1 MKVHDFISS
10 DKPVYRIQRH
20 LLFWM
25 ARFFLIFLFSY
36 GVSFLNFLTTG
47 ESGFLDDIKE
57 CYQVGSMRLFIDMA
71 YCYTIVYWLLPG
83 FLFKKKFIAFTLL
96 LTILTVLSL
105 IVNSVFSIHFYDLLN
120 QPREK
125 LFTTIWLQVIHFILG
140 GPPVVCIAFLAIR
153 MLKIWYIKEEE
164 KVTITRENANA
175 ELQLLKAQIHPHF
188 LFNTLNNIYSFT
200 LAGHPQAATLADR
213 LSGMMDYMSTEG
225 EKEFVPVEKEIQ
237 LIKDYMSL
245 EKVRYDERLDMQV
258 EINGDYQNKMIA
270 PLLMI
275 PFAENCFKHGASVM
289 RGKIWV
295 KLNIIVRDN
304 QLCFDLSN
312 SKPLLPPAQ
321 HTKKGIGLMNVEKRL
336 QLIYPG
342 KHVLRIE
349 STDAVYKVHLE
360 VDLHEHQALST
371 NDNPIHQLQSLSYA

>member
-1 MKVHDFISS
+1 MKIHDLIFS

-36 GVSFLNFLTTG
+36 GVSFLNFLATG
-47 ESGFLDDIKE
+47 EGNFLDGIKE
-57 CYQVGSMRLFIDMA
+57 CYQVGSMRLVIDIS
-71 YCYTIVYWLLPG
+71 YCYTIVYWLLPR
-83 FLFKKKFIAFTLL
+83 FLFKKRYGAFVMLLAILTLL
-96 LTILTVLSL
+96 SFV
-105 IVNSVFSIHFYDLLN
+105 VNSVFTVHFYDLLN

-125 LFTTIWLQVIHFILG
+125 LFTTIWLRAIHFILG
-140 GPPVVCIAFLAIR
+140 GSPVVCVAFLAIR

-164 KVTITRENANA
+164 KVTITMENAKA

-237 LIKDYMSL
+237 LIQDYMSL
-245 EKVRYDERLDMQV
+245 EKVRYDDRLDIQID
-258 EINGDYQNKMIA
+258 INGDYKNKMIA

-289 RGKIWV
+289 RGKISV
-295 KLNIIVRDN
+295 RLNICIQDN
-304 QLCFDLSN
+304 LLRFDLSN
-312 SKPLLPPAQ
+312 SKPLLAPAH
-321 HTKKGIGLMNVEKRL
+321 HTKKGIGVMNVEKRL
-336 QLIYPG
+336 QLIYPNEHILQIG
-342 KHVLRIE
+342 
-349 STDAVYKVHLE
+349 STDAVYSVYME
-360 VDLHEHQALST
+360 VKLREQQAST
-371 NDNPIHQLQSLSYA
+371 PGNHPIHQYQSLSYA

>member
-1 MKVHDFISS
+1 MKIHDLTFS

-20 LLFWM
+20 LLFWV
-25 ARFFLIFLFSY
+25 ARFFLIFVYSY

-47 ESGFLDDIKE
+47 EGSFVEDIKE
-57 CYQVGSMRLFIDMA
+57 CYQVGSMRLFIDIA

-83 FLFKKKFIAFTLL
+83 FLFRKKYRTFAVLLAILTLL
-96 LTILTVLSL
+96 SFV
-105 IVNSVFSIHFYDLLN
+105 VNSVFAVHFYDLLS

-140 GPPVVCIAFLAIR
+140 GSPVVCVAFLAIR
-153 MLKIWYIKEEE
+153 MLKIWYIREKE
-164 KVTITRENANA
+164 KVIITRENANA

-200 LAGHPQAATLADR
+200 IAGHPQAATLADR

-225 EKEFVPVEKEIQ
+225 EKEFVPLEKEIQ
-237 LIKDYMSL
+237 LILDYMSL
-245 EKVRYDERLDMQV
+245 EKVRYDDRLDMQV
-258 EINGDYQNKMIA
+258 EINGDYKSKMIA

-295 KLNIIVRDN
+295 RLSITIQGNLLR
-304 QLCFDLSN
+304 LDLSN
-312 SKPLLPPAQ
+312 SKPSISPAQ
-321 HTKKGIGLMNVEKRL
+321 HSKKGIGLINVEKRL
-336 QLIYPG
+336 QLIYPDE
-342 KHVLRIE
+342 HILRIE
-349 STDAVYKVHLE
+349 STDTIYSVYLE
-360 VDLHEHQALST
+360 VKLHEQTASIAP
-371 NDNPIHQLQSLSYA
+371 DNPIHQYQSLSYA

>member
-1 MKVHDFISS
+1 MKIHKLIFS
-10 DKPVYRIQRH
+10 DTPVYRIQRH

-25 ARFFLIFLFSY
+25 VRFFLIFVYSY

-47 ESGFLDDIKE
+47 EGSFLEDIKE
-57 CYQVGSMRLFIDMA
+57 CYQVGSMRLFVDIA
-71 YCYTIVYWLLPG
+71 YCYPVVYWLLPR
-83 FLFKKKFIAFTLL
+83 FLFKKRYRVFVMLLAILTLL
-96 LTILTVLSL
+96 SFV
-105 IVNSVFSIHFYDLLN
+105 VNSVFTVHFYDLLN

-125 LFTTIWLQVIHFILG
+125 LFATIWLQTIHFILG
-140 GPPVVCIAFLAIR
+140 GSPAVCVAFLAIR

-164 KVTITRENANA
+164 KVTITRENARA

-200 LAGHPQAATLADR
+200 LAGHPQAAALADR

-237 LIKDYMSL
+237 LIRDYMSL
-245 EKVRYDERLDMQV
+245 EKVRYDDRLDMQI
-258 EINGDYQNKMIA
+258 EINGDYNNKMIA

-275 PFAENCFKHGASVM
+275 PFAENCFKHGASLM

-295 KLNIIVRDN
+295 RLNITIQDN
-304 QLCFDLSN
+304 LLRLDLSN
-312 SKPLLPPAQ
+312 SKPFLSPAQ
-321 HTKKGIGLMNVEKRL
+321 HIKKGIGLLNVEKRL

-342 KHVLRIE
+342 EHILRTGP
-349 STDAVYKVHLE
+349 TDDVYRVYLE
-360 VDLHEHQALST
+360 VKLRDQPAST
-371 NDNPIHQLQSLSYA
+371 PINHPIHPYQSLSYA

>member
-1 MKVHDFISS
+1 MKIHDLIFS

-20 LLFWM
+20 LLFWT

-36 GVSFLNFLTTG
+36 GVSFLNFLVSG
-47 ESGFLDDIKE
+47 EGNFLEDIKE
-57 CYQVGSMRLFIDMA
+57 CYQVGTVRLIIDMA
-71 YCYTIVYWLLPG
+71 YCYTIVYRLLPG
-83 FLFKKKFIAFTLL
+83 FLFQKKYKAFVTLL
-96 LTILTVLSL
+96 VALTLLSL
-105 IVNSVFSIHFYDLLN
+105 VVNSVFLIHFYDLLN

-125 LFTTIWLQVIHFILG
+125 LFTNIWLQVIHFILG
-140 GPPVVCIAFLAIR
+140 GPPVVCVAFLAIR
-153 MLKIWYIKEEE
+153 MLKIWYMKEDE

-200 LAGHPQAATLADR
+200 LAGHPQAAVLADR

-237 LIKDYMSL
+237 LIQDYMSL
-245 EKVRYDERLDMQV
+245 EKVRYDDRLDMQIGIHG
-258 EINGDYQNKMIA
+258 EYKNKMIA

-295 KLNIIVRDN
+295 TLNITIQDN
-304 QLCFDLSN
+304 WLCLDLSN
-312 SKPLLPPAQ
+312 SKPLSSPAP
-321 HTKKGIGLMNVEKRL
+321 HTKNGIGLTNVEKRL
-336 QLIYPG
+336 QLIYPNE
-342 KHVLRIE
+342 HILRIE
-349 STDAVYKVHLE
+349 STDAVYRVYLE
-360 VDLHEHQALST
+360 VKLREQPAFA
-371 NDNPIHQLQSLSYA
+371 PINHPVHPYQPFSYA